1 LVVHGD
7 RAIAERFDV
16 VVVGSG
22 AGGGL
27 IAGELA
33 QRGRSVLLLE
43 LGEHRTAADYA
54 RFEARANRELW
65 WPLTRALPAVADGE
79 PVTLFRGRC
88 VGGGTTINTKVGL
101 RAHAEDYAKWHD
113 ASGLLGAKGKP
124 FAERDLLRYY
134 ERVEAALG
142 VRKRTDWQRC
152 VRTVEPGFA
161 ALGATLEPVDSYT
174 DYNCMRCGSC
184 LQGCPTNAGKGTL
197 NVWIHPPWA
206 QRRLELRA
214 GCEATRVL
222 IDEVGVRPQARG
234 VEYRDRSGALMQV
247 EAGAVVAAAGTL
259 ATPGLLLR
267 SGISEIAGESAS
279 ALQVGRNLGFH
290 PSRLVFGLFDEIQDA
305 HRVYPITAHCMTHQ
319 LDADGGFIV
328 EASTI
333 MDPIAFATSVCDE
346 RGQPLWGE
354 ELVSVMRDY
363 RRFTG
368 LLVMI
373 NDENNGAC
381 SVGEDG
387 GDAYSCNFSA
397 RERERI
403 AAGFE
408 FTRGVLE
415 AAGARR
421 VLATQLFTTHVQG
434 SCRMGSDRARSA
446 VDANCES
453 HDVARLFVG
462 DGSLVP
468 RTLSVNPS
476 LTIMALALRLAD
488 HLDRGEHGYF

>member
-1 LVVHGD
+1 
-7 RAIAERFDV
+7 

-33 QRGRSVLLLE
+33 ARGRRVLLLE
-43 LGEHRTAADYA
+43 VGEHRTAADFV
-54 RFEARANRELW
+54 RWEAKANRDLW
-65 WPLTRALPAVADGE
+65 WPVTRAVPALGGGQA
-79 PVTLFRGRC
+79 VTLFRGRN

-101 RAHAEDYAKWHD
+101 RAHSEDFEKWFA
-113 ASGLLGAKGKP
+113 ASGLLGGGGEP
-124 FAERDLLRYY
+124 FGEADIAPYY

-142 VRKRTDWQRC
+142 IRKRTDWQQC
-152 VRTVEPGFA
+152 VATVEPGFA

-174 DYNCMRCGSC
+174 DANCMRCGSC

-197 NVWIHPPWA
+197 NVYIHPPWA
-206 QRRLELRA
+206 SGQLELRA
-214 GCEATRVL
+214 GCEVRRVL
-222 IDEVGVRPQARG
+222 IDGSGERPRASG
-234 VEYRDRSGALMQV
+234 VEFLDPSGESQRV
-247 EAGAVVAAAGTL
+247 EADVVVAAAGTL
-259 ATPGLLLR
+259 GTPGLLLR
-267 SGISEIAGESAS
+267 SGVVQLAGDSPSA
-279 ALQVGRNLGFH
+279 AAIGANLGFH

-319 LDADGGFIV
+319 RDADGGFIV

-333 MDPIAFATSVCDE
+333 MDPIAFATAVCDE
-346 RGQPLWGE
+346 QGAPLWGQ
-354 ELVSVMRDY
+354 ELVDVMRDY

-373 NDENNGAC
+373 NDENNGR
-381 SVGEDG
+381 
-387 GDAYSCNFSA
+387 AYVDEHGHDRYASNFAPS
-397 RERERI
+397 EVERI
-403 AAGFE
+403 DAGLA
-408 FTRGVLE
+408 FTRNVLT

-434 SCRMGSDRARSA
+434 SCRMGSDPARAA

-453 HDVARLFVG
+453 YDVAGLFVG

-488 HLDRGEHGYF
+488 HLDGATHGYFG